1 MVVSVYG
8 ATVLVAVMVVVGVG
22 GYGCLLVI
30 WYGSVEALCSDEG
43 DKIMCAQLYM
53 FSFKY

>member
-22 GYGCLLVI
+22 GYG
-30 WYGSVEALCSDEG
+30 SVEALYSDKG
-43 DKIMCAQLYM
+43 DQIMCAQLYM
-53 FSFKY
+53 FSF